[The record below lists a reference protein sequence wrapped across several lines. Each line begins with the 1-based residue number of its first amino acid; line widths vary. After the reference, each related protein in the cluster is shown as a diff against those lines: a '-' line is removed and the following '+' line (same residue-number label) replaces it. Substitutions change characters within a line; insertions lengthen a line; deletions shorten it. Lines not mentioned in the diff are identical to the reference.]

1 MDTAFDHRTLATQCL
16 CLAVRRAA
24 RTLSR
29 RYDDALAG
37 LGINN
42 GQFTILAAV
51 SGPEPLSVSALSAD
65 LGMDRTTLTAAL
77 KPLERDGL
85 IDLCADPLDKRA
97 RLTAITAKG
106 RSLLAQA
113 APRWRKAQAETL
125 KAARLGDGQAIRA
138 ALMAL
143 V

>member
-1 MDTAFDHRTLATQCL
+1 MDPDFDHRTLAAQCL
-16 CLAVRRAA
+16 CLAVRRAT
-24 RTLSR
+24 RTLNR

-37 LGINN
+37 LGLNN

-51 SGPEPLSVSALSAD
+51 SGPQPLSVGALSAD

-85 IDLCADPLDKRA
+85 IELRADPVDKRA
-97 RLTAITAKG
+97 RLTAITQKG
-106 RSLLAQA
+106 RARLAQA
-113 APRWRKAQAETL
+113 IPRWRAAQAETL
-125 KAARLGDGQAIRA
+125 RATRLGDGQAVRA
-138 ALMAL
+138 VLMAL